1 MRHHALSVGVLA
13 VGCGLVASTAVA
25 QAAAETWVSGTGSDA
40 GTCPRT
46 APCRTFQFAHD
57 QTNNNGALNVLTSG
71 NFGPLTITKPISIVS
86 EGVEAVI
93 NTGAGAGIIVQAGAA
108 AVVSLRGLTID
119 LRGTA
124 NDGIFFVSGAALHV
138 QDSIVRRA
146 VIGIRF
152 APASG
157 NNELHVAD
165 SIVTDTSSFGIFVNP
180 TEVGNVEA
188 VLNRVRVENAGS
200 NGINFSRGEIAG
212 SITATVSD
220 SVTAGNVGSGLI
232 AFGGGSGTT
241 NVMADGIAS
250 VNNGTGLRAVGAST
264 TIRIGDSTV
273 TGNTT
278 GLPTATSGSILSMRP
293 TG

>member
-1 MRHHALSVGVLA
+1 MRHHSWSIGFATA
-13 VGCGLVASTAVA
+13 CGLMAGGVTSAL
-25 QAAAETWVSGTGSDA
+25 AAFETWVSPIGTDA
-40 GTCPRT
+40 GNCQIN

-57 QTNNNGALNVLTSG
+57 RTNNNGAMNVLASG
-71 NFGPLTITKPISIVS
+71 NFGPLTITRPISIVS